1 MLWIIVIASILG
13 FLAVE
18 WVANQPTISA
28 ILAQG
33 FSQHTTVNHTLIIL
47 IFILLLVWFVMQKR
61 QTLIDDSFTT
71 IEVFF
76 KKLPTCL
83 LAVAMFC
90 LTLLASLSVG
100 LHDYQIYQ
108 KSLLKQSLNV
118 TATVKINQL
127 SDSVS
132 QVIELDKKSVL
143 LGANYPRQIWRVI
156 DIEQFSGIQEQKIE
170 QQLKNLQILATL
182 DASKNRENL
191 TILNMLKPNDT
202 VKVRLN
208 LKPIYP
214 KITSLTHLPMP
225 ANIVEIGFDEK
236 RWLRQR
242 GVQALATVVEIDKN
256 SIELYRGEMSFS
268 EQFLSKI
275 EQLRWGFREKIQ
287 QNMLRSFDKNNKE
300 QVMQSHDSHAILL
313 GLLTGDR
320 ALMSSYIKNT
330 YQQTGIS
337 HLLAISGPHVLMLAS
352 VLSLWVLGFVKLC
365 LPNLLKKMPSNLLV
379 LWVSVVVS
387 GLYALFVGFEL
398 PAQRTF
404 WLLLLMTLANQ
415 FLITQRPF
423 ATLFVAG
430 LVMMWWDTTA
440 VLQAGFWLSFVAV
453 FLLMQFSEK
462 VGKIQDVAIFG
473 QEQTSPL
480 QRFVTRLKQEFVL
493 LVKLQLWLFVC
504 MMPIVVWF
512 FGKISLIG
520 LFVNLIAVPFLG
532 LVIVPLDML
541 AGVLSL
547 LPIVGGLGAVLWTIL
562 AKFLTIFHHCL
573 TVLIQNEL
581 ATPLFVSLSQ
591 SQLILALIIAVIGFS
606 RGILSKFLLI
616 PMGLAI
622 FFVGIKN
629 NDFNQAK
636 LIVLDNH
643 RINVQLLLANQQR
656 WLILSDNQF
665 AKKTPKKQAK
675 NLDKTQEALENI
687 ASQDWQQ
694 NLLHQQIYPI
704 LAKYKVEK
712 LTGIISQTPT
722 ESTNQIVQMLAKDV
736 MVNEYWLAGF
746 DSVKVLKNDKNQSL
760 KYDKITPK
768 SCQAGQVIFDEN
780 GFVMQALT
788 GWRLNLPDNQISQEE
803 RLALMPCFLSLTY
816 QNEVKKQIVIG
827 AGNHKLPMQMLTT
840 LYPNMCV
847 ANHVDFLI
855 TPYQM
860 PYDKDWLSRVNPTQ
874 LQVITGDYDNQK
886 LSDSNHF
893 ALLSLAKTVK
903 IVQSDAVGVVEYRLQ

>member
-33 FSQHTTVNHTLIIL
+33 FSQHSIVNHSLIIL
-47 IFILLLVWFVMQKR
+47 IFILLFVWFVMQKR

-118 TATVKINQL
+118 TATVRINQL

-268 EQFLSKI
+268 ELFLSKI

-365 LPNLLKKMPSNLLV
+365 LPNLLKKN
-379 LWVSVVVS
+379 
-387 GLYALFVGFEL
+387 
-398 PAQRTF
+398 
-404 WLLLLMTLANQ
+404 
-415 FLITQRPF
+415 
-423 ATLFVAG
+423 
-430 LVMMWWDTTA
+430 
-440 VLQAGFWLSFVAV
+440 
-453 FLLMQFSEK
+453 
-462 VGKIQDVAIFG
+462 
-473 QEQTSPL
+473 
-480 QRFVTRLKQEFVL
+480 
-493 LVKLQLWLFVC
+493 
-504 MMPIVVWF
+504 
-512 FGKISLIG
+512 
-520 LFVNLIAVPFLG
+520 
-532 LVIVPLDML
+532 
-541 AGVLSL
+541 
-547 LPIVGGLGAVLWTIL
+547 
-562 AKFLTIFHHCL
+562 
-573 TVLIQNEL
+573 
-581 ATPLFVSLSQ
+581 
-591 SQLILALIIAVIGFS
+591 
-606 RGILSKFLLI
+606 
-616 PMGLAI
+616 
-622 FFVGIKN
+622 
-629 NDFNQAK
+629 
-636 LIVLDNH
+636 
-643 RINVQLLLANQQR
+643 
-656 WLILSDNQF
+656 
-665 AKKTPKKQAK
+665 
-675 NLDKTQEALENI
+675 
-687 ASQDWQQ
+687 
-694 NLLHQQIYPI
+694 
-704 LAKYKVEK
+704 
-712 LTGIISQTPT
+712 T
-722 ESTNQIVQMLAKDV
+722 E
-736 MVNEYWLAGF
+736 
-746 DSVKVLKNDKNQSL
+746 
-760 KYDKITPK
+760 
-768 SCQAGQVIFDEN
+768 
-780 GFVMQALT
+780 
-788 GWRLNLPDNQISQEE
+788 
-803 RLALMPCFLSLTY
+803 
-816 QNEVKKQIVIG
+816 
-827 AGNHKLPMQMLTT
+827 
-840 LYPNMCV
+840 
-847 ANHVDFLI
+847 
-855 TPYQM
+855 
-860 PYDKDWLSRVNPTQ
+860 
-874 LQVITGDYDNQK
+874 
-886 LSDSNHF
+886 
-893 ALLSLAKTVK
+893 
-903 IVQSDAVGVVEYRLQ
+903 